1 MLNTSELSRITKEL
15 MLGLPPTLTTP
26 EAMEARIKI
35 AADLAQMKKDG
46 IAPDLPY
53 DFDDLPPLAPSAPVP
68 TAEEMQA
75 AKLNAIRHDLAS
87 SWDFGLRMQAD
98 EREIYE
104 EQSQCC
110 LALEA
115 RIAALAPLTP
125 TIQAQF
131 SAEIA
136 TMTQQ
141 PAEGN
146 HFPQLSPSHARK
158 LGRILREASESAPPR
173 RRSRRKPRR
182 KP

>member
-26 EAMEARIKI
+26 EAMEAREAI
-35 AADLAQMKKDG
+35 AKDLAQMRKDG

-53 DFDDLPPLAPSAPVP
+53 DFDELPELVPPAPPP
-68 TAEEMQA
+68 TDAEIQA
-75 AKLNAIRHDLAS
+75 SKLNLIRSNLAS
-87 SWDFGLRMQAD
+87 GMAVARRMEAE
-98 EREIYE
+98 EREIAD
-104 EQSQCC
+104 EQDQCC

-115 RIAALAPLTP
+115 RIAALAPLNP
-125 TIQAQF
+125 TTQAQF

-136 TMTQQ
+136 TLTQQ

-173 RRSRRKPRR
+173 PRRKPRR